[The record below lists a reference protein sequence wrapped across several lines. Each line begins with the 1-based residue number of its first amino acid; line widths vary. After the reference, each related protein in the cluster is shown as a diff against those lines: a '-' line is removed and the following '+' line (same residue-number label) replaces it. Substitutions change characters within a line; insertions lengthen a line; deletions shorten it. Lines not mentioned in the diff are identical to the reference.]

1 MAETN
6 SLDIK
11 ISAEVNQ
18 TNKAIDRLVSKLGK
32 LSKALNFNASI
43 KGLEKQKKAFDSL
56 GETIKNISGT
66 MDIMKKSMGGM
77 LNAMEVV
84 GKISENTIRMAQA
97 IEKLSATGIRVS
109 ASIKPAGTE
118 FESIGKS
125 LQSMSKVASKASE
138 TMGKAMSN
146 IVTTDIGAFSK
157 ISQIGIKAS
166 NAMNRVA
173 GDMAAAFE
181 KITHSGNGLDTASS
195 FRKIATFANQ
205 WKLLESNIQSISY
218 VIGQGLI
225 AAILPAVQWINTL
238 MGKFMEAAK
247 TFCGFMDTLTGY
259 KPENSISGTVGD
271 MAGIGDS
278 SENLGDLGNAAQEAG
293 EKLNKKLLTLP
304 FDELN
309 ILSDASVDLKDSLE
323 DVGNVNIG
331 LGGFDDFTNIGNDA
345 PLNKWAQM
353 IRDAFL
359 KQDWEGLGKTIAEL
373 INIGLRKI
381 YDAIMFITPKVEQ
394 ALKNLAKV
402 FNSFVDWL
410 DWELLGKTIG
420 AGINFITTSINA
432 LLGDGGIDFENLGK
446 KLSVGF
452 RGMVGEINWTELGN
466 AIGNGFMM
474 AWHIAYGFIE
484 DMWRID
490 SNTLLSGWA
499 QLGNGIGD
507 TIAGIFERIDFGKI
521 SAVITEGFKG
531 ILESITYALNTLSDN
546 LDWIVDKIN
555 LGLDRLYD
563 GLKWDSAA
571 GQDMGNKIT
580 AFTESISTV
589 FNKLLD
595 LDFGKAGQIIGAG
608 ITDIVRA
615 FNQLT
620 DVDVGGLDFEKL
632 GRKISDGLRKLVT
645 EIPWEEFGN
654 ALGNGFMAVWR
665 ILDGFLTDMAREN
678 GVGLTGWQELGK
690 GIADSINGLFA
701 KLDLSKISGV
711 ISELINGIFQLLQ
724 ESVDDIRWNDIAENL
739 SSGLNGLIDG
749 IKWKENGQVLNN
761 LLTEFLGML
770 LKATE
775 DVRWEELG
783 RQIGVFLSEIEWG
796 KHFKTALDTALE
808 VIGGLF
814 DGFGQSSSGRIAEAL
829 AVGFTAF
836 NVADVF
842 SPLTEKILNQLGVE
856 GPLAGVIAKGIS
868 ILIGGLAAT
877 LVGGE
882 EFIDA
887 AFGILNGFLDDMI
900 NAVKDVDWGQVWN
913 HIADA
918 TNAAFSNLP
927 DVIGKITALAIELG
941 GYLIA
946 GLIEYFVSGEAIADL
961 AEFGFNLIA
970 GMVNGIL
977 TAIGGL
983 GEALA
988 AIGRILIGGL
998 KELFGIHSPSTVMA
1012 EIGVNIMEG
1021 LINGIQSLF
1030 EGVVDMVKSVVDA
1043 VLGAW
1048 QGIQEQTEQ
1057 VWNAVRGAVV
1067 SIWSGIRDKATEL
1080 FNGISEF
1087 LKGVFEGIE
1096 EAWSGVWQF
1105 LGDFLSNTW
1114 NFITE
1119 TARNVFGGIGEFLAK
1134 VFDTLSEIWCGIWE
1148 GLSEFLFGIWQ
1159 TITDAAHFAF
1169 EGIGEF
1175 LSGLFDTVA
1184 GIWESIWITIHDVVT
1199 GIWNTIKETALSAF
1213 NTIKETVL
1221 NVWTNIK
1228 EKTDELWGAAKKFI
1242 EEAIDAIRGWIV
1254 EKLGYAA
1261 DFIKNAWEAVSTKT
1275 QEVWEELK
1283 VFLFEFIPNMVE
1295 KIVGFFAELPDKMFE
1310 IAKNIV
1316 TGFINGIVGF
1326 AETAYG
1332 KVKEFAGGIVD
1343 KVKGVLGIHSPS
1355 KVFEEL
1361 GSNTVQG
1368 YIDGFEQNAGKVT
1381 DSAKRVAES
1390 SIQAFDGTDKEFNY
1404 IGSNMVGSLD
1414 AGITAEMQGIRDAM
1428 MTLME
1433 SIRASFY
1440 GLNANYQ
1447 DIGNNLMHGFINGIN
1462 NMMGSVQDVMFNV
1475 ANSITGRF
1483 RDALGIH
1490 SPSTVFA
1497 ELGNYS
1503 IQGYVKGMSSG
1514 DGLIRSAATGIAGEA
1529 MAALE
1534 KAGDFGS
1541 AGASMMDSLI
1551 SSLEKADISKAGGE
1565 ISNRFADGIS
1575 IGSINATMDTPDSI
1589 ITHNTESLLRQR
1601 MEYSGEINERS
1612 SLIADGHFAEV
1623 IEEAAYRG
1631 FSRANSENGE
1641 QESLLRELIDA
1652 VREGKTISIDGREL
1666 ASISKERNERNGF
1679 DFRTVPV

>member
-1 MAETN
+1 MEGVEQ
-6 SLDIK
+6 
-11 ISAEVNQ
+11 IS
-18 TNKAIDRLVSKLGK
+18 D
-32 LSKALNFNASI
+32 
-43 KGLEKQKKAFDSL
+43 
-56 GETIKNISGT
+56 
-66 MDIMKKSMGGM
+66 
-77 LNAMEVV
+77 
-84 GKISENTIRMAQA
+84 NTIRMAQA

-109 ASIKPAGTE
+109 ASMKPAGTE

-138 TMGKAMSN
+138 TMSKAMSN
-146 IVTTDIGAFSK
+146 IATADKGAFSK
-157 ISQIGIKAS
+157 ISQIRIKSS

-173 GDMAAAFE
+173 GDMVAAFE
-181 KITHSGNGLDTASS
+181 KIAHSGNGLDIASS
-195 FRKIATFANQ
+195 FREIATFANQ
-205 WKLLESNIQSISY
+205 WMLLASNIQSISS
-218 VIGQGLI
+218 VIEQGLI
-225 AAILPAVQWINTL
+225 AAILPAVKWINTL

-247 TFCGFMDTLTGY
+247 TFRGFMYTLTGY
-259 KPENSISGTVGD
+259 KPDNSISGIVGD

-278 SENLGDLGNAAQEAG
+278 SDNLGELGNAAQEAG

-309 ILSDASVDLKDSLE
+309 ILSDASEDLKDSLE
-323 DVGNVNIG
+323 DVGNVDIG
-331 LGGFDDFTNIGNDA
+331 LGGFDDFTNMGNDA

-499 QLGNGIGD
+499 QLGNGLGD
-507 TIAGIFERIDFGKI
+507 TIAGIFEQIDFGKI

-555 LGLDRLYD
+555 LGLGRLYD

-595 LDFGKAGQIIGAG
+595 LDFGKVGQIIGAG

-620 DVDVGGLDFEKL
+620 DIDVGGLDFEKF

-654 ALGNGFMAVWR
+654 AFGSGFMAAWR

-749 IKWKENGQVLNN
+749 IKWKENGQAFNN

-856 GPLAGVIAKGIS
+856 SPLAGVIAKGIS

-887 AFGILNGFLDDMI
+887 AFGILNGFLDDLI
-900 NAVKDVDWGQVWN
+900 NAVNDVDWGQVWN
-913 HIADA
+913 HVADA
-918 TNAAFSNLP
+918 TSAAFSNLP
-927 DVIGKITALAIELG
+927 EVIGKITALAVELG
-941 GYLIA
+941 GYLVE
-946 GLIEYFVSGEAIADL
+946 GLIEYVVSGEASADL
-961 AEFGFNLIA
+961 AEFGFNLIQ
-970 GMVNGIL
+970 GIINGITIVIDTLIDVVLDIWDVIVNG
-977 TAIGGL
+977 
-983 GEALA
+983 
-988 AIGRILIGGL
+988 L
-998 KELFGIHSPSTVMA
+998 KSLFGIHSPSTVMT

-1021 LINGIQSLF
+1021 LINGIQFLF
-1030 EGVVDMVKSVVDA
+1030 EVVVGMVKSVVDTNEA
-1043 VLGAW
+1043 REGGKKGFRPYCCLKSDIMVSDKPDENGVYTLFLRSTPDLPDAPDNPDEPENPDYPETNMDGIWREPKTDWTESDAFNLKDYKRIRNNLLFLRNKISGIWGAFSISDMGNDQSDPKYIWKVQYFNAIEENLETINKRMIIIKNYGYKQTFYNNGAFIGFSELNRIEDATLQMKRIIDGWEAGLRRLSFRLGAP
-1048 QGIQEQTEQ
+1048 
-1057 VWNAVRGAVV
+1057 
-1067 SIWSGIRDKATEL
+1067 
-1080 FNGISEF
+1080 
-1087 LKGVFEGIE
+1087 KG
-1096 EAWSGVWQF
+1096 
-1105 LGDFLSNTW
+1105 LYL
-1114 NFITE
+1114 
-1119 TARNVFGGIGEFLAK
+1119 
-1134 VFDTLSEIWCGIWE
+1134 
-1148 GLSEFLFGIWQ
+1148 
-1159 TITDAAHFAF
+1159 
-1169 EGIGEF
+1169 
-1175 LSGLFDTVA
+1175 
-1184 GIWESIWITIHDVVT
+1184 
-1199 GIWNTIKETALSAF
+1199 
-1213 NTIKETVL
+1213 
-1221 NVWTNIK
+1221 
-1228 EKTDELWGAAKKFI
+1228 
-1242 EEAIDAIRGWIV
+1242 
-1254 EKLGYAA
+1254 
-1261 DFIKNAWEAVSTKT
+1261 
-1275 QEVWEELK
+1275 
-1283 VFLFEFIPNMVE
+1283 
-1295 KIVGFFAELPDKMFE
+1295 
-1310 IAKNIV
+1310 
-1316 TGFINGIVGF
+1316 
-1326 AETAYG
+1326 
-1332 KVKEFAGGIVD
+1332 
-1343 KVKGVLGIHSPS
+1343 
-1355 KVFEEL
+1355 
-1361 GSNTVQG
+1361 
-1368 YIDGFEQNAGKVT
+1368 
-1381 DSAKRVAES
+1381 
-1390 SIQAFDGTDKEFNY
+1390 
-1404 IGSNMVGSLD
+1404 
-1414 AGITAEMQGIRDAM
+1414 
-1428 MTLME
+1428 
-1433 SIRASFY
+1433 
-1440 GLNANYQ
+1440 
-1447 DIGNNLMHGFINGIN
+1447 
-1462 NMMGSVQDVMFNV
+1462 
-1475 ANSITGRF
+1475 
-1483 RDALGIH
+1483 
-1490 SPSTVFA
+1490 
-1497 ELGNYS
+1497 
-1503 IQGYVKGMSSG
+1503 
-1514 DGLIRSAATGIAGEA
+1514 
-1529 MAALE
+1529 
-1534 KAGDFGS
+1534 
-1541 AGASMMDSLI
+1541 
-1551 SSLEKADISKAGGE
+1551 
-1565 ISNRFADGIS
+1565 
-1575 IGSINATMDTPDSI
+1575 
-1589 ITHNTESLLRQR
+1589 
-1601 MEYSGEINERS
+1601 
-1612 SLIADGHFAEV
+1612 
-1623 IEEAAYRG
+1623 
-1631 FSRANSENGE
+1631 
-1641 QESLLRELIDA
+1641 
-1652 VREGKTISIDGREL
+1652 
-1666 ASISKERNERNGF
+1666 
-1679 DFRTVPV
+1679 